1 MNRSP
6 AAAPLVAASA
16 RVDTRLH
23 YIDALRGIAALLVVW
38 LHVADA
44 FLHVD
49 GGIVRGA
56 WLREL
61 AAGVDVGRVGV
72 VAFFLISGFVIPFS
86 IEPTRPAPVATFLIK
101 RFFRIFP
108 AYWLS
113 IPLGALTGFWL
124 LGGKFGGLDLLGN
137 LTLLQGWLGVPE
149 AEGLYW
155 TLRVE
160 LVFYAL
166 CIVLLL
172 VNSLQN
178 IRRVAAVAIVF
189 GFVHSLAMLMSW
201 FKSPIMSADAAFW
214 YLNLS
219 MMLCGTL
226 YRDLVMRG
234 SSAHDGRLR
243 ACILGV
249 LVYYLVIFP
258 AGAVWAIGFER
269 NAPVAYAL
277 GLLLFVVATSFVR
290 IESRLT
296 DWLGRISYSVYLF
309 HPVVFLTLLWWLARQ
324 PPGSWSR
331 TQHLG
336 VYLLANLLL
345 TLLLA
350 HLVYRWIERPSIHLG
365 HRLAHA
371 YRVRAC
377 NRCAQISTK
386 YPPEA

>member
-1 MNRSP
+1 MNATP
-6 AAAPLVAASA
+6 AAAPPVAEPV
-16 RVDTRLH
+16 RTHERLR

-49 GGIVRGA
+49 GSLVRGA
-56 WLREL
+56 WLRDV
-61 AAGVDVGRVGV
+61 AASVDVGRVGV

-86 IEPTRPAPVATFLIK
+86 IDAARPAPVATFAIK

-124 LGGKFGGLDLLGN
+124 WGRAFDGRDFLGN
-137 LTLLQGWLGVPE
+137 LTLLQNVLGVRE

-166 CIVLLL
+166 CIMLLL
-172 VNSLQN
+172 TRSLHN
-178 IRRVAAVAIVF
+178 LRRIAAIAIVLA
-189 GFVHSLAMLMSW
+189 FVHSLAMSLKWLGLPSMS
-201 FKSPIMSADAAFW
+201 SEAAFW
-214 YLNLS
+214 LLNLS

-226 YRDLVMRG
+226 YRNVLMEAPVPRDPL
-234 SSAHDGRLR
+234 LR
-243 ACILGV
+243 AAVLG
-249 LVYYLVIFP
+249 LLAYYLLVFP
-258 AGAVWAIGFER
+258 AGAAWAIGLEH
-269 NAPVAYAL
+269 NAPIAYAL
-277 GLLLFVVATSFVR
+277 GLLLSIAGTSFVR

-309 HPVVFLTLLWWLARQ
+309 HPVVFMALLWWLARQ
-324 PPGSWSR
+324 PAGSWML

-336 VYLLANLLL
+336 VYLLVCVLA

-350 HLVYRWIERPSIHLG
+350 HAVQRAVEQPCIRLG
-365 HRLAHA
+365 HRLARA
-371 YRVRAC
+371 YRERA
-377 NRCAQISTK
+377 ASG
-386 YPPEA
+386 

>member
-1 MNRSP
+1 MNATP
-6 AAAPLVAASA
+6 AAAPLVAEPVRAHA
-16 RVDTRLH
+16 RLR
-23 YIDALRGIAALLVVW
+23 YIDALRGVAALLVVW

-56 WLREL
+56 WLRE
-61 AAGVDVGRVGV
+61 AAASVDVGRVGV

-86 IEPTRPAPVATFLIK
+86 IDADRSAPVASFAIK

-124 LGGKFGGLDLLGN
+124 WGRAFDGRDFLGN
-137 LTLLQGWLGVPE
+137 LTLLQNVLGVRE

-160 LVFYAL
+160 LVFYAV

-172 VNSLQN
+172 TRSLHDM
-178 IRRVAAVAIVF
+178 RRVAAIAIALA
-189 GFVHSLAMLMSW
+189 FVHSLAMLMSW
-201 FKSPIMSADAAFW
+201 LKSPLMSSEAAFW
-214 YLNLS
+214 LLNLS

-226 YRDLVMRG
+226 YRNVLTQTTEPRDK
-234 SSAHDGRLR
+234 RLR
-243 ACILGV
+243 GCVLGL

-258 AGAVWAIGFER
+258 AGAAWAIGFEH
-269 NAPVAYAL
+269 NAPIAYAL
-277 GLLLFVVATSFVR
+277 GLLLFIAGTSFAR

-309 HPVVFLTLLWWLARQ
+309 HPVVFMALLWWLARQ
-324 PPGSWSR
+324 PAGSWMR
-331 TQHLG
+331 TQHLA
-336 VYLLANLLL
+336 VYLLVCVLG

-350 HLVYRWIERPSIHLG
+350 DLVQRGVEQPCIRLG
-365 HRLAHA
+365 HRLARA
-371 YRVRAC
+371 YRARVASGLGPKPVDYQSG
-377 NRCAQISTK
+377 A
-386 YPPEA
+386 